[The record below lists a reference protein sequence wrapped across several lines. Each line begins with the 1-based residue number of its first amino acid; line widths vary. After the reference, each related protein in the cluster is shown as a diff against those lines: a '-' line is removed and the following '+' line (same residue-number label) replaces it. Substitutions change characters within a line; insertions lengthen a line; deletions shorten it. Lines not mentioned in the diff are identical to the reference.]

1 MQRIDDIPASRT
13 GGRTSRT
20 ALATAAMLCVTAL
33 AITGMLTHAG
43 PLDPPAGPVAASYKT
58 LTEVEPRIAI
68 SSANTPGD
76 VSTVFKIT
84 QSGSYYLTSNM
95 TGVATKAGILIAAD
109 NVTLDLSGFTMQGVA
124 GSAVGVG
131 TIGNRSN
138 ITVCNGTVR
147 NWGSGG
153 VILPFV
159 SSSSTR
165 GFTIHHI
172 AAIANGAQG
181 IVTAEA
187 GIIEDCTASANG
199 GDGIAVSN
207 HAIMHNCIA
216 TSNGGNGFT
225 MGFGSS
231 ATGCLARANSF
242 TGFIIG
248 GGDCSVVACSATL
261 NGQNGFNIARGTA
274 QNCASSFNGANA
286 YIVSTGLLEHCTAF
300 TSATDGVGVLVSGGS
315 TVRDVQ
321 VNSSGAGIRVTGVD
335 NRIENNN
342 VIASTTAFD
351 ILNSGNVIVRNSAT
365 NATTRYNIVAGNAAG
380 PIINSAAVA
389 TSTIPTANYDY

>member
-1 MQRIDDIPASRT
+1 MQRIDDIPTSRT
-13 GGRTSRT
+13 GGHTSRT

-43 PLDPPAGPVAASYKT
+43 PLDPPAGPVSPSYKT

-147 NWGSGG
+147 NWTTGG
-153 VILPFV
+153 VIFPFT

-165 GFTIHHI
+165 GYTVQHI

-216 TSNGGNGFT
+216 TANGGNGFT

-231 ATGCLARANSF
+231 ATGCLARANSIN
-242 TGFIIG
+242 GFAVS
-248 GGDCSVVACSATL
+248 GGDCSVVACSSTL
-261 NGQNGFNIARGTA
+261 NSGNGFSISRGTV
-274 QNCASSFNGANA
+274 QNCASSFNVANA
-286 YIVSTGLLEHCTAF
+286 YTISTGLVEHCTAF
-300 TSATDGVGVLVSGGS
+300 TSATDGVGVLVSGNS

-321 VNSSGAGIRVTGVD
+321 VNSTGAGIRVTGVD

-342 VIASTTAFD
+342 VSASTIAFD

-365 NATTRYNIVAGNAAG
+365 NATTRYNIVAGNAVG
-380 PIINSAAVA
+380 PIINSAGVA